1 MSPRE
6 FFKVKREWSVI
17 KDNILGW
24 YLKPYFT
31 KLLTS
36 DREIV
41 YVDGFSG
48 PGAFEDGNKGSPLI
62 VLDLIETID
71 NTQKC
76 VSLINMFFIDTCYA
90 KELTNRISNSSRRI
104 SVINGKFDDHIGKIL
119 SDNVFNN
126 VFLYLD
132 PFGIKGYNLSEIVK
146 YSEKNRKIELLLNF
160 NGFGFYREA
169 CRQLSIEP
177 DITDYPPDD
186 DEETCDLAQ
195 ATASDLDKVMG
206 SDNWRNIV
214 SNHRSNSGGVCAERA
229 LTEEVCH
236 HLSSKFNYVLNIPIR
251 LKKYRVPK
259 YRMIHAT
266 NHEDGC
272 VIMYDN
278 LFKRKNELSL
288 IQSLGQ
294 YSLLE
299 EDVDNQIVTESEI
312 LEEFEKHLKSYST
325 YTKFNKCLADFYI
338 SHGITLSS
346 SKFKTHVKLLEA
358 NHGIDVWRKSELTP
372 KSGRKSTSL
381 SKEIKLRKA
390 KN

>member
-1 MSPRE
+1 MSPKE

-31 KLLTS
+31 KLLRWG
-36 DREIV
+36 REIV

-48 PGAFEDGNKGSPLI
+48 PGTFEDGNKGSPLI
-62 VLDLIETID
+62 VLDLIETIAI
-71 NTQKC
+71 TQKC
-76 VSLINMFFIDTCYA
+76 VSSLNMFFIDGCYA
-90 KELTNRISNSSRRI
+90 EELKNRISSSPRII
-104 SVINGKFDDHIGKIL
+104 SVINGKFEDHIGKIL
-119 SDNVFNN
+119 SDSVLSN

-146 YSEKNRKIELLLNF
+146 YSEENSKIEILLNF

-177 DITDYPPDD
+177 DINDYPPDEE
-186 DEETCDLAQ
+186 EETCDFAQ

-206 SDNWRNIV
+206 SENWRNIV
-214 SNHRSNSGGVCAERA
+214 SNHRSNSGGVCAEKA

-278 LFKRKNELSL
+278 LYKRKNELSL
-288 IQSLGQ
+288 IQSSGQ
-294 YSLLE
+294 FSLLE

-312 LEEFEKHLKSYST
+312 LEEFKIHLESYST
-325 YTKFNKCLADFYI
+325 YTKINKCLADFYI

-346 SKFKTHVKLLEA
+346 SKFKEHVKLLEA
-358 NHGIDVWRKSELTP
+358 NHVIEVWRKNELTP
-372 KSGRKSTSL
+372 SGKKSASL
-381 SKEIKLRKA
+381 VKEIMLRKA
-390 KN
+390 KI